1 LIALFDKGDD
11 AHGDCLAA
19 IQSFHGSL
27 ITTWPVLTEVFHFLD
42 GPTERRALWDLIFR
56 SALDVEAPLPNEL
69 QEIHRLMM
77 KYADL
82 PMDFADAS
90 LVTVAQ
96 RRNIRR
102 VLTLDSHFRA
112 YRPRH
117 VHSFEIFP

>member
-1 LIALFDKGDD
+1 LVALFDKGDH
-11 AHGDCLAA
+11 AHEDCVAA

-27 ITTWPVLTEVFHFLD
+27 VTTWPVLTEVFHFLD
-42 GPTERRALWDLIFR
+42 GPPERTALWDFIFR
-56 SALDVEAPLPNEL
+56 SAFDVEAPLPSDL
-69 QEIHRLMM
+69 QEVHRLMT

-90 LVTVAQ
+90 LVAVAQ

-112 YRPRH
+112 FRPRH
-117 VHSFEIFP
+117 VHSFEVFP